1 MTKSDSQVTTGWL
14 CIATAGPTQDGR
26 EVTPECLRQLA
37 ETYDPYFYCASL
49 WPEGSRTRPLGHV
62 EAVKVQD
69 EGGQLKLFATISPT
83 LELIDLNLSGTHRF
97 CAIEPCENFAQ
108 SGKWYLR
115 GVTVTD
121 SPTLTGL
128 TRMQFSVKPPAQR
141 GLAPAGNPA
150 PAKPAP
156 AVPTFK
162 QVGDMTRTLEHLDRR
177 IDALSKLLEGLAN
190 ERGLST
196 PPLYHLT

>member
-1 MTKSDSQVTTGWL
+1 MTNNDSQVKTGWI
-14 CIATAGPTQDGR
+14 CIATSGPTQDGR
-26 EVTPECLRQLA
+26 EVSAECLRQLA
-37 ETYDPYFYCASL
+37 ETYDPHFYSANL
-49 WPEGSRTRPLGHV
+49 WPEGNRTRPLGHV
-62 EAVKVQD
+62 TAVKVQE

-83 LELIDLNLSGTHRF
+83 LELIDLNLSGTYGF
-97 CAIEPCENFAQ
+97 CAIEPYENFAKT
-108 SGKWYLR
+108 GKWYLG

-141 GLAPAGNPA
+141 QPAPTGKPT
-150 PAKPAP
+150 PAKPASL
-156 AVPTFK
+156 PTFK
-162 QVGDMTRTLEHLDRR
+162 QADDMARALELLDRR
-177 IDALSKLLEGLAN
+177 IDALSKVLEGLAH